1 MTKEF
6 DFFKIE
12 AGGNDFVALFNFDGS
27 LDGEEYPALA
37 RRLCGREKGV
47 GGDGII
53 IAQKSDE
60 ADLKMIYHNSDGSHA
75 ALCGNGL
82 RALGL
87 LVYREK
93 VAAGKMKIE
102 TDAGVFDLEMTG
114 GNMVRNSFNPPKIK
128 AKDMNVE
135 VDSRIYSGDLIDVGI
150 PYFCVHIKSEKELS
164 KLDVERTGAKI
175 RNHPIFGPSGT
186 NVTFISNKSQ
196 GDIHIR
202 IFERGIEG
210 ETLSS
215 GTGSYSSAV
224 SSVISGRAKPPVK
237 VKSPG
242 GSVVV
247 GFDFREDKIENPWLE
262 GAASIV
268 FRGQLV
274 DL

>member
-1 MTKEF
+1 MITSGRE
-6 DFFKIE
+6 FFKIE
-12 AGGNDFVALFNFDGS
+12 GSGNDFIAI
-27 LDGEEYPALA
+27 LDIGGNIQRDEIPQLA
-37 RRLCGREKGV
+37 VILCNRNKGV
-47 GGDGII
+47 GGDGIV
-53 IAQKSDE
+53 IAQKSDK

-102 TDAGVFDLEMTG
+102 TDAGVFDLEVTG
-114 GNMVRNSFNPPKIK
+114 RNMVRNSFNPAQIR

-150 PYFCVHIKSEKELS
+150 PYFCVHIKSETELS
-164 KLDVERTGAKI
+164 EVDVEKTGAKI

-186 NVTFISNKSQ
+186 NVTFIFNKSQ
-196 GDIHIR
+196 NDIYIR

-224 SSVISGRAKPPVK
+224 SSVISGRAKPPV
-237 VKSPG
+237 
-242 GSVVV
+242 
-247 GFDFREDKIENPWLE
+247 
-262 GAASIV
+262 
-268 FRGQLV
+268 Q
-274 DL
+274 